1 MGANYWTRRCA
12 ATGVFL
18 FLLSIFIFSA
28 STAIA
33 VAAEDRRADYYFR
46 VIEKALEKTA
56 SDYPPYEFK
65 RPPMMNH
72 TRVIAEMEVGGS
84 RDWGIFP
91 FNPEY
96 SKKLILIDIPI
107 AKGIL
112 GYRVFLIRKDAQDK
126 LRAVETLDDLKAL
139 RLGSGQDWN
148 ITRVFRAAGFNV
160 VPGGSYDGLFE
171 MLLND
176 RFDFFPRGVN
186 EIIDEFD
193 QRKDAFPDLAI
204 DDAVLLYTPLPLF
217 VYVAPSKPDLA
228 KRLRDGLE
236 RMRADG
242 SFDSMFM
249 AEHGPLIER
258 LRLKERKVFR
268 IPNPATAS
276 LNILDRKEYW
286 FSVD

>member
-1 MGANYWTRRCA
+1 MNANNRYCRRIVSIIRCLF
-12 ATGVFL
+12 VFGPL
-18 FLLSIFIFSA
+18 VFAMQSG
-28 STAIA
+28 A
-33 VAAEDRRADYYFR
+33 VAQDRRADYYFR
-46 VIEKALEKTA
+46 VVEKALEKTA
-56 SDYPPYEFK
+56 ADYPAYEFK
-65 RPPMMNH
+65 RPPHMSH
-72 TRVIAEMEVGGS
+72 SRVIAEMEEGGS
-84 RDWGIFP
+84 RDWGVFP
-91 FNPEY
+91 FNPEF

-112 GYRVFLIRKDAQDK
+112 GYRVFLIRKDAQEK
-126 LRAVETLDDLKAL
+126 LRAVNTLDDLKAL

-148 ITRVFRAAGFNV
+148 ITRVFRTAGFNLV
-160 VPGGSYDGLFE
+160 TGASYDGLFE

-193 QRKDAFPDLAI
+193 QRKDKFPDLAI
-204 DDAVLLYTPLPLF
+204 DDAVLLYTPLPVF
-217 VYVAPSKPDLA
+217 VYVAPGKPELA

-242 SFDSMFM
+242 SFDELFI

-258 LRLKERKVFR
+258 LRLKERKIFR
-268 IPNPATAS
+268 IPNPAVAG
-276 LNILDRKEYW
+276 LDVLDRKEFW